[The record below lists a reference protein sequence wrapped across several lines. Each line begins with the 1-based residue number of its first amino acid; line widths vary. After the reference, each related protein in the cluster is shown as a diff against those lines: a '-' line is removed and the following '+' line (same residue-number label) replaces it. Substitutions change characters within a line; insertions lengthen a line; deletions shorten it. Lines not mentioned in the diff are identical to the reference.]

1 MKIQVAEFTA
11 LLNDAAT
18 YGSVE
23 KSLWAELEE
32 MEISDMLVME
42 DDKSWYQK
50 FGPKLT
56 QSEPGLLEKRRE
68 KVYEVKIHFEKV
80 VDKDLE
86 VTSSQSAK
94 TQTADSQATRIVR
107 RIMVLVSDHGVAL
120 EFLRELF
127 NAQDIKLA
135 KVEDNINAPGTMGP
149 D

>member
-1 MKIQVAEFTA
+1 MKIQAAEFTA
-11 LLNDAAT
+11 LLNDAEK

-32 MEISDMLVME
+32 DDMLDME
-42 DDKSWYQK
+42 DDRSWYQK
-50 FGPKLT
+50 FGPKLN
-56 QSEPGLLEKRRE
+56 QSEPGLLEKLRE
-68 KVYEVKIHFEKV
+68 RVSRIKIHFQKV

-86 VTSSQSAK
+86 VPS
-94 TQTADSQATRIVR
+94 SQATKSQTENGQATSLSRIVR
-107 RIMVLVSDHGVAL
+107 RIMGLVSDHGVAL

-135 KVEDNINAPGTMGP
+135 KVEDKINAPGTMGP